1 MKTIYLNGSL
11 DNHASIVLVEEPV
24 LNSMGDYKEK
34 SGTEL
39 TLGKIYFPESL
50 HALTLTLPQ

>member
-24 LNSMGDYKEK
+24 LSSMGDYKENQVQN
-34 SGTEL
+34 
-39 TLGKIYFPESL
+39 
-50 HALTLTLPQ
+50 LP